1 MFVGPRY
8 IYFANVGPKLKSSL
22 KLSAGMLISLRI
34 LASYKFWTGEFDR
47 IDEEIAYLTFT
58 GGVYR
63 PGQSKQ

>member
-1 MFVGPRY
+1 
-8 IYFANVGPKLKSSL
+8 
-22 KLSAGMLISLRI
+22 MLISLRI